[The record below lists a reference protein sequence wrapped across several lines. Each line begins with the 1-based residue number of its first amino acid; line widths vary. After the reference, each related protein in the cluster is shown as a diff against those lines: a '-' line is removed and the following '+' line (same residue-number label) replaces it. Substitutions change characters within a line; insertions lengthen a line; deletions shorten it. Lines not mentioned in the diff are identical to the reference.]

1 MPVNRQNEGQITAIQ
16 HGAGPMLI
24 LAGPGSGKTYVITHR
39 IKHLISECN
48 IPPNNILVLTF
59 TKAAALEMQTRAC
72 LLLPS
77 CAYVQ
82 FGTFHSVFYRIL
94 CMSAQCNDLTL
105 ASDKERIGFVLSML
119 KESAAEKAEACL
131 KEISHKKNQLYG
143 EYQMS
148 SHEFE
153 MIYREYEL
161 WLRENNRLDFDDM
174 VRACYIYLKE
184 HEEERQVWQSR
195 FTYLLIDE
203 FQDINSLQYE
213 TVKLLCGNQNIF
225 VVGDDDQAIYGFR
238 GSDPQIMKQFVK
250 DYSAQI
256 VNLSYNYRCCKKIV
270 EKAEVFIE
278 KNKKRFDKTIIPA
291 KEEEGEVMIKAVAG
305 RKEELTYIADEIATY
320 AKAYPHKSQAVLTR
334 TNGLLKQYQSLG
346 ETNVT
351 NPIWNDIN
359 AYLRFINC
367 GFKRKDFLLIM
378 NKPMRYISRSVLKEE
393 SVDFK
398 KVKKRLKEK
407 PWIEKRVENLQKQI
421 EFAKKLDVC
430 GQIRYIWNAMGYG
443 AYKLE
448 TCTDKEL
455 CGNIKQ
461 HLAEIL
467 TAAKNIGDYQQLAEV
482 MDERSGK
489 ENAGPGNEEKGHAA
503 TGFPKVSLMTYHGA
517 KGLEFDRV
525 YLPDLNYG
533 KVPHGRMLTVDELE
547 EERRMFYVAMTRA
560 KESLVLIYDHKQKDS
575 PFLTELNQL

>member
-1 MPVNRQNEGQITAIQ
+1 MNKQNEGQITAIQ

-39 IKHLISECN
+39 IKHLISECD

-94 CMSAQCNDLTL
+94 CTSTQCKSLTL
-105 ASDKERIGFVLSML
+105 ASDKERMDFVLSML

-161 WLRENNRLDFDDM
+161 WLKENNRLDFDDM

-184 HEEERQVWQSR
+184 HKEEQKAWQNR
-195 FTYLLIDE
+195 FSYLLIDE
-203 FQDINSLQYE
+203 FQDINPLQYE
-213 TVKLLCGNQNIF
+213 TVKLLCGNHNIF
-225 VVGDDDQAIYGFR
+225 AVGDDDQAIYGFR

-250 DYSAQI
+250 EYSAQI
-256 VNLSYNYRCCKKIV
+256 VNLSYNYRCCKEIV
-270 EKAEVFIE
+270 KKAGVFIE
-278 KNKKRFDKTIIPA
+278 KNKKRFHKIIVPA
-291 KEEEGEVMIKAVAG
+291 KEEEGEVVIKAVAG
-305 RKEELTYIADEIATY
+305 RKEELAYIAEEIETY
-320 AKAYPHKSQAVLTR
+320 AKAYPNKSQAILTR

-346 ETNVT
+346 EIKAA
-351 NPIWNDIN
+351 NPLWDDIN
-359 AYLRFINC
+359 GYLRFINC
-367 GFKRKDFLLIM
+367 GFMRKDFLLIM

-393 SVDFK
+393 TVDFK
-398 KVKKRLKEK
+398 KIIKRLKEK
-407 PWIEKRVENLQKQI
+407 PWIEKRVANLQKQM
-421 EFAKKLDVC
+421 EFAKKLDIC

-443 AYKLE
+443 GYKLE
-448 TCTDKEL
+448 TCTDEES
-455 CGNIKQ
+455 CGNLKK
-461 HLAEIL
+461 HLIEIL
-467 TAAKNIGDYQQLAEV
+467 ATARDIGDYQQLAEV
-482 MDERSGK
+482 MGERSGI
-489 ENAGPGNEEKGHAA
+489 ENATQRNEEKENT
-503 TGFPKVSLMTYHGA
+503 TGFPKVSFMTYHGA

-575 PFLTELNQL
+575 PFLTEFNQL